1 MTKEFGLLFFPSLPA
16 SIFNS
21 INLIMPICDP
31 KALFAVLLKQGPPW
45 PCTGKSNMAEQFLNR
60 SRICLRLLLCRGLM
74 QVFCPGILYLLPS
87 PLRQRRVKAVP
98 WPSAH
103 FLHRR
108 HWPRVSSPCLGP
120 TTAAAPLEKK
130 KKRHGSKA
138 VAVLSCSL
146 RNAPLLTSLCS
157 YPGTDILGPSPRL
170 TFPLGLPRLVH
181 SSQAAAISCWILHE
195 LGRYPGCGNG
205 YLHSGKAPNHGL
217 SLLTA
222 VFQCLLSLCH
232 DVASCFL
239 TLSPSSSLC
248 APRGKC
254 F

>member
-31 KALFAVLLKQGPPW
+31 KALFVVLLKQRPPW

-108 HWPRVSSPCLGP
+108 RWPRVSSPCLGP

-130 KKRHGSKA
+130 KKDMAQKLWQCCPAPSGMHLSSPHCDCTP
-138 VAVLSCSL
+138 VLSWNGHPGSFPPTDLPPGAPKACSFK
-146 RNAPLLTSLCS
+146 PSCGHLLL
-157 YPGTDILGPSPRL
+157 DPS
-170 TFPLGLPRLVH
+170 
-181 SSQAAAISCWILHE
+181 
-195 LGRYPGCGNG
+195 
-205 YLHSGKAPNHGL
+205 
-217 SLLTA
+217 
-222 VFQCLLSLCH
+222 
-232 DVASCFL
+232 
-239 TLSPSSSLC
+239 
-248 APRGKC
+248 
-254 F
+254 

>member
-1 MTKEFGLLFFPSLPA
+1 MQRSDAGVLPWHPLPA
-16 SIFNS
+16 
-21 INLIMPICDP
+21 
-31 KALFAVLLKQGPPW
+31 ALPTPPE
-45 PCTGKSNMAEQFLNR
+45 KSQSCSLA
-60 SRICLRLLLCRGLM
+60 
-74 QVFCPGILYLLPS
+74 FCPFPAQETLAKSKFPWDP
-87 PLRQRRVKAVP
+87 PLQ
-98 WPSAH
+98 
-103 FLHRR
+103 LH
-108 HWPRVSSPCLGP
+108 HLK
-120 TTAAAPLEKK
+120 KK
-130 KKRHGSKA
+130 KKRWLKSCGS
-138 VAVLSCSL
+138 VVLLPQECTSPHL
-146 RNAPLLTSLCS
+146 TVIALLS

-181 SSQAAAISCWILHE
+181 SSQAVAISCWILHE